1 MSAFY
6 DVEEWI
12 HIDYYNRET
21 QELKNEIEDLQFRLE
36 SYQSDE
42 VFMISELMLLRDRM
56 VSDGVTGSSFDH
68 LTQLLGFF
76 PESVREKAAS
86 LLVGVES

>member
-1 MSAFY
+1 MSYLHDEDWVF
-6 DVEEWI
+6 
-12 HIDYYNRET
+12 IDDYHRDT

-42 VFMISELMLLRDRM
+42 VFMLSELMLLRDRM

-76 PESVREKAAS
+76 PESVRERAAG
-86 LLVGVES
+86 LLIGMEA